1 MEWTTI
7 PSDRG
12 LFVVRP
18 RSHLRTSA
26 STLQS
31 LSVSDR
37 SPFSVRPLQ
46 SWDKPHT
53 SADVHDGEV
62 KRGHLHVTADGADG
76 SGTVI
81 FATPTKSGAAS
92 FSHDP
97 GNRTLLLNTI
107 RSAKPLPLCGRPR
120 LTFRR
125 ELPGPG
131 GGIPARQG
139 APVRGYLRGKGLFLS
154 VEAKF
159 LRPRITFWYAFK
171 IFLETKL
178 IQFVQSIV
186 IWTFFSFFFFFLFF
200 QIFKHLFC
208 YSIKFFFFSSVSIFF
223 AVYILFLGRLVF
235 FEWKIFCDET
245 REGEEERTESTI
257 HSLYRFEA

>member
-159 LRPRITFWYAFK
+159 LRPRITFCTRLK
-171 IFLETKL
+171 
-178 IQFVQSIV
+178 
-186 IWTFFSFFFFFLFF
+186 
-200 QIFKHLFC
+200 
-208 YSIKFFFFSSVSIFF
+208 YSWRLNCFNSCRVS
-223 AVYILFLGRLVF
+223 
-235 FEWKIFCDET
+235 
-245 REGEEERTESTI
+245 
-257 HSLYRFEA
+257 